1 MFSIWKN
8 VLVQAASKEVLLCI
22 SWVLLEQLTN
32 SKILWLLYIY
42 FLRDIKLFFF
52 PFSDCTLR
60 NISQIYPQ
68 NWECVSD
75 YDSLV
80 WVGAFSRNWAKLS
93 DFTFCSEWTVFCWM
107 QSFFGSR
114 KNYSWK
120 CTVCPYVTFPGHDI
134 PWENKQ
140 LACFLFL
147 LMSLHHNFSA
157 LLNRGYWLGVFLY
170 VLHPYGV
177 LVTIS

>member
-1 MFSIWKN
+1 M
-8 VLVQAASKEVLLCI
+8 
-22 SWVLLEQLTN
+22 
-32 SKILWLLYIY
+32 
-42 FLRDIKLFFF
+42 
-52 PFSDCTLR
+52 
-60 NISQIYPQ
+60 
-68 NWECVSD
+68 
-75 YDSLV
+75 V

-107 QSFFGSR
+107 QNFFGSR

-120 CTVCPYVTFPGHDI
+120 CTVCPYVTSPGHDI

-170 VLHPYGV
+170 VLHIWCISHYLVVFLEMKLSNCGKWKRRQRKLFSTDV
-177 LVTIS
+177 LDDFSLKILKIQNRILLHYNYAFLFRAKF